1 MSRTLTP
8 EPNARSPSPVTKST
22 PSGPTTSSTA
32 GASGRLQSTAPSEAR
47 ASATAG
53 PHAGG
58 ELVALHGVD
67 ERALGVE
74 WLDLDLGVGV
84 PAILVDD
91 IVEEGGIRG
100 GHRLTAREG
109 VGVGGGVGDGRER
122 GQL

>member
-1 MSRTLTP
+1 MCLAQVGAWGSTTRT
-8 EPNARSPSPVTKST
+8 
-22 PSGPTTSSTA
+22 SGTSSTA

-74 WLDLDLGVGV
+74 RPNPDLCVGV
-84 PAILVDD
+84 PAVLVDDGVND

-100 GHRLTAREG
+100 GRRRGRRRWRWPRE
-109 VGVGGGVGDGRER
+109 EK
-122 GQL
+122 